1 MSVKQD
7 RRDFIGVAFG
17 AVAAVGGAFSL
28 VAMKKTWDPL
38 PSVKAAGFTL
48 ESKKRPNTWYRE
60 DIGEQKSDRFVIALT
75 VKRR

>member
-1 MSVKQD
+1 MKYLVMKNVVSGNND
-7 RRDFIGVAFG
+7 GVQVSMLRHRTFNTHHQ
-17 AVAAVGGAFSL
+17 AAEA
-28 VAMKKTWDPL
+28 
-38 PSVKAAGFTL
+38 VKAAGFTL